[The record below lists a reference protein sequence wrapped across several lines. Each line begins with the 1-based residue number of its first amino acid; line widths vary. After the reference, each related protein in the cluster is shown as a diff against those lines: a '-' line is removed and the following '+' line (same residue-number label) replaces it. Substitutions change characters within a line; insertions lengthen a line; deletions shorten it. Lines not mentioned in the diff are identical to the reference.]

1 MDKLAQLKEELIT
14 NDMMFIYNNK
24 AYTICPWNKDS
35 VSACTAGLDDN
46 QDFAGIDDLL
56 DNWLIE
62 GKTLKDIIDKI
73 ILL

>member
-46 QDFAGIDDLL
+46 QDFAGIDD
-56 DNWLIE
+56 
-62 GKTLKDIIDKI
+62 
-73 ILL
+73 

>member
-14 NDMMFIYNNK
+14 NDVMFTYNDI

-35 VSACTAGLDDN
+35 VSVCTSGLDDN

-62 GKTLKDIIDKI
+62 GKPLKDILNDITLI
-73 ILL
+73 